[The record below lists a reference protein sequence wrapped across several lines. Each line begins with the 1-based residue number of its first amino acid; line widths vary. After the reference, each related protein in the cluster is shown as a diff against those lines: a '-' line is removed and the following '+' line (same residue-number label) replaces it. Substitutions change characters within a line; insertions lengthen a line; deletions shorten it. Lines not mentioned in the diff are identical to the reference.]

1 MESILS
7 HCIFS
12 PSIHFWYSLVIRWL
26 GRSLCLLGLVL
37 TMAGISGGVIG
48 TSMAAETPDRP
59 FRICFEMQDNMPFI
73 QGVPEDGMVLLGEH
87 GVLPDLLILAAEQRG
102 IELNFSFMPWKR
114 CIQQLGQG
122 KVDGI
127 IAAIWSSDRDSW
139 GVFPKVGEAVDNEM
153 AIWFVDYLIYTKS
166 GSELNWDGSVF
177 SGVRHGIAAPLGY
190 IAYQKLRELGV
201 LHNQNLSLTD
211 GFALLALERLDGYV
225 VEETIGRRVV
235 MDLQLS
241 DKLVS
246 IAPPFMRV
254 HWFMPVSHQWY
265 KAHPEFSLQFWL
277 TLSEIR
283 KTQGEALLQHYLEQY
298 SDLNSRLKSGSA
310 PNLSDR

>member
-1 MESILS
+1 MARLMG
-7 HCIFS
+7 FN
-12 PSIHFWYSLVIRWL
+12 
-26 GRSLCLLGLVL
+26 LCLTCLVL
-37 TMAGISGGVIG
+37 SMGGAVG
-48 TSMAAETPDRP
+48 TSVAADSPNRA
-59 FRICFEMQDNMPFI
+59 FRVCFEMQNNMPFI
-73 QGVPEDGMVLLGEH
+73 HGVPEDGVVVLGEH
-87 GVLPDLLILAAEQRG
+87 GVLADLLILTAEELA

-114 CIQQLGQG
+114 CIQQLSQG

-127 IAAIWSSDRDSW
+127 IAAIWASERDSW
-139 GVFPKVGEAVDNEM
+139 GVFPKAGEAVDNEM

-166 GSELNWDGSVF
+166 GSVLTWDGKSF

-190 IAYQKLRELGV
+190 IAHQKLSAMGV
-201 LHNQNLSLTD
+201 LHEQSLSLTD

-241 DKLVS
+241 DKLES
-246 IAPPFMRV
+246 LTRPFMRV

-265 KAHPEFSLQFWL
+265 KAYPEFSLSFWS

-283 KTQGEALLQHYLEQY
+283 KTQGERLLQHYLEQY
-298 SDLNSRLKSGSA
+298 SDLNTRLKSAST
-310 PNLSDR
+310 PELKR

>member
-1 MESILS
+1 
-7 HCIFS
+7 
-12 PSIHFWYSLVIRWL
+12 
-26 GRSLCLLGLVL
+26 
-37 TMAGISGGVIG
+37 
-48 TSMAAETPDRP
+48 
-59 FRICFEMQDNMPFI
+59 MQDNMPFI
-73 QGVPEDGMVLLGEH
+73 QGVPEEGVVVLGEH
-87 GVLPDLLILAAEQRG
+87 GVLADLLILTAEELA

-114 CIQQLGQG
+114 CIQQLSQG

-127 IAAIWSSDRDSW
+127 IAAIWASERDSW
-139 GVFPKVGEAVDNEM
+139 GVFPKAGEAVDNEM

-166 GSELNWDGSVF
+166 GSALTWDGKSF

-190 IAYQKLRELGV
+190 IAHQKLSAMGV
-201 LHNQNLSLTD
+201 LHEQSLSLTD

-241 DKLVS
+241 DKLES
-246 IAPPFMRV
+246 LTRPFMRV

-265 KAHPEFSLQFWL
+265 KAYPEFSLSFWS

-283 KTQGEALLQHYLEQY
+283 KTQGKRLLQHYLEQY
-298 SDLNSRLKSGSA
+298 SDLNTRLKSAST
-310 PNLSDR
+310 PELKR